1 MKKTIA
7 VFILLASLLLVS
19 CGKGASVSYN
29 EIRRRLDPATVFAD
43 GRSSSFTEVLT
54 FFGNDGKTPAYSYS
68 VCLFPSDDKAYEYGV
83 VQSDGN
89 FSLYAVDGRVFTK
102 KDGKTYSLILMS
114 QTYRE
119 YIDGY
124 LSCENDFDRLSYRQ
138 LSSKK
143 YSGGKTEVSYSADMT
158 IALAAKYSSLGF
170 SVGDMIIATYEIH
183 GDHITDKVTYS
194 LKKSD
199 GTEKPFLC
207 REFSYSEKL
216 PELPVP
222 APDTAK
228 VTVIFNYGAENETRS
243 VFHAQ
248 KGCFLGISRGSIK
261 STFYTDAALS
271 SVFSPD
277 ETLIEGDITLYAA
290 GN

>member
-124 LSCENDFDRLSYRQ
+124 LSCENDFDRLS
-138 LSSKK
+138 
-143 YSGGKTEVSYSADMT
+143 
-158 IALAAKYSSLGF
+158 
-170 SVGDMIIATYEIH
+170 
-183 GDHITDKVTYS
+183 
-194 LKKSD
+194 
-199 GTEKPFLC
+199 
-207 REFSYSEKL
+207 
-216 PELPVP
+216 
-222 APDTAK
+222 
-228 VTVIFNYGAENETRS
+228 
-243 VFHAQ
+243 
-248 KGCFLGISRGSIK
+248 
-261 STFYTDAALS
+261 
-271 SVFSPD
+271 
-277 ETLIEGDITLYAA
+277 
-290 GN
+290 